1 MLTDA
6 AVGDLAAFGPFFAV
20 QTHHPDSIPREPW
33 HAMNELVENPDVL
46 MDRVAAV
53 RSRLATAGGQ
63 APDSVELR
71 VAASVAYLGLVARLV
86 SPALV
91 VAVTSDELLELD
103 LGSTRWQ
110 RVLGG
115 AFPLSVQRD
124 ADADASGQDA
134 SPERMAWLLARR
146 VLEGPVRDLLE
157 VTRALSVSPQVLWGN
172 VASALNGAASMITA
186 SQPAWTNRA
195 RVITSLLLDQPP
207 LRDTASASADG
218 RFRRRSCCLIYRAAP
233 NAAGVVCGDCVLSN
247 DPSP

>member
-1 MLTDA
+1 
-6 AVGDLAAFGPFFAV
+6 
-20 QTHHPDSIPREPW
+20 
-33 HAMNELVENPDVL
+33 
-46 MDRVAAV
+46 
-53 RSRLATAGGQ
+53 
-63 APDSVELR
+63 
-71 VAASVAYLGLVARLV
+71 VAASVAHLGLVARLV
-86 SPALV
+86 SPALA
-91 VAVTSDELLELD
+91 VAVTSDELLEVD

>member
-1 MLTDA
+1 
-6 AVGDLAAFGPFFAV
+6 
-20 QTHHPDSIPREPW
+20 
-33 HAMNELVENPDVL
+33 
-46 MDRVAAV
+46 
-53 RSRLATAGGQ
+53 
-63 APDSVELR
+63 
-71 VAASVAYLGLVARLV
+71 
-86 SPALV
+86 
-91 VAVTSDELLELD
+91 

-233 NAAGVVCGDCVLSN
+233 NVAGVVCGDCVLSN